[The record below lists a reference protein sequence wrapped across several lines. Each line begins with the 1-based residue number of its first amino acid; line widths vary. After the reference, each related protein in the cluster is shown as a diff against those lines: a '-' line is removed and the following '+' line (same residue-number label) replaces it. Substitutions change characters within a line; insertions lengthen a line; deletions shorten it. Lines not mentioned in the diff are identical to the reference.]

1 MTGYT
6 DRTQELNTRGAEGF
20 TLIEVAVTMAIIG
33 ILAAIAIPAY
43 TQYIVRGHRSE
54 ARSTLTAAAQWME
67 RWRTERGTYLN
78 GGNAPPLPL
87 VVSPPTG
94 TTKYT
99 VGFQG
104 NPTAGG
110 YVLAATPVGS
120 MAGDYCGILTLS
132 NTGLRGNAVTAD
144 VNVCWGR

>member
-1 MTGYT
+1 
-6 DRTQELNTRGAEGF
+6 
-20 TLIEVAVTMAIIG
+20 
-33 ILAAIAIPAY
+33 
-43 TQYIVRGHRSE
+43 
-54 ARSTLTAAAQWME
+54 ME

-94 TTKYT
+94 TPKYT

-104 NPTAGG
+104 NPTAAG

-120 MAGDYCGILTLS
+120 MAGDECGLLTLS
-132 NTGLRGNAVTAD
+132 NTGLRGKTGAANID
-144 VNVCWGR
+144 LCWGR